1 IGAARKMHLHLF
13 ISNCEGDNMA
23 KSLFIICFSIILSG
37 CSVKKEIVP
46 IGGSKADGT
55 VRMGYTYG
63 DKFGAFEVPVVD
75 IERANELATKK
86 CKTWGYE
93 GAEAFGGK
101 TENCGM
107 SNGFA
112 CTRMNV
118 AIEYQCIGGKSA
130 QY

>member
-1 IGAARKMHLHLF
+1 
-13 ISNCEGDNMA
+13 MA

-75 IERANELATKK
+75 IERANELATKNVK
-86 CKTWGYE
+86 LGDMK
-93 GAEAFGGK
+93 ALKHLVGK
-101 TENCGM
+101 LKI
-107 SNGFA
+107 
-112 CTRMNV
+112 V
-118 AIEYQCIGGKSA
+118 V
-130 QY
+130 